1 MKTINFFSRFF
12 CTLCASLS
20 LLMLVGTSQQL
31 HALDP
36 QPSFAGMP
44 DMAGPAMAPGQ
55 GMPGMPPLPEGV
67 SEADFEAMVN
77 EISKQLE
84 TMSPEEIE
92 KLQKEAEEMLLNSG
106 VSKEEIEAFKQGPAG
121 YPEQPGQPIAAPAE
135 PFAPQSTMPVAPMP
149 IEMKAAPEAGLSL
162 VTESEVSQILKSIIR
177 QAGALRE
184 QIALSDA
191 LRNLRPW
198 TSSLSDILFYVKVID
213 SKQELRKRLT
223 TKEFS
228 PLLGQLK
235 RLSNTLEAQEYNLRG
250 KAEELIEE
258 ENPYDMLRISPEAS
272 NKEIKQAAQELLA
285 EKDPEKLKDRLTQE
299 GAAALDIKRQ
309 VQSARIARAQIKE
322 AYDKLTP
329 AENRAQTDRRLKAQR
344 DQQSTSEKALRTA
357 STELNQIFSQ
367 VNTSVIHASEEF
379 LKKYEPAELA
389 RKKEMDAAEAKQR
402 KEQEARAQQ
411 KAAPAPYLAPDFY
424 PPSFEGPKPFD
435 AGRAAPFMPSAG
447 SSRDTGSSDLR
458 SAEQPKAK
466 AGSQEAKGKK
476 TDDKAKVDADKGK
489 EKDKGDDKGKGDDK
503 EKSKKPKEPNW
514 TLSLTKFETAL
525 NEFEKEFGV
534 ENIVALTKKINA
546 FIRTDDQQAKKK
558 LYDEILS
565 SMQGNEERAN
575 RLKNISDLYAELE
588 QLEAYEKISP
598 ENKQK
603 LLERYTKIKKE
614 HPATINLLLAL
625 AATRED
631 PKKRALLNKPAEAQ
645 NEGEARAPREDR
657 RNRRQAVAP
666 RTPEEAAQAEADEQ
680 EHDELDQK
688 HKSAEERAEEEQAA
702 EEQIEQY
709 QKEVDTFRDEL
720 RDKYPED
727 AAAVKVL
734 DDQAEELIA
743 RIPAEHEAERKST
756 LELIRPALD
765 EVHNRLATFEGLNS
779 RWDDLIRRARR
790 NPADATLKAD
800 VQTLQ
805 EETEK
810 AGYADAA
817 DAKYDEVFP
826 TTWGQLKGYAKPAL
840 RWLADLFE
848 KSIDTQRAAQ

>member
-1 MKTINFFSRFF
+1 
-12 CTLCASLS
+12 
-20 LLMLVGTSQQL
+20 MLVGTSQQL
-31 HALDP
+31 RALDP

-92 KLQKEAEEMLLNSG
+92 KLQKEAEEMLINSG

-121 YPEQPGQPIAAPAE
+121 YPEQPGQQPMAAPAT
-135 PFAPQSTMPVAPMP
+135 PFAQQPMAAAPMP
-149 IEMKAAPEAGLSL
+149 IEMKPAPETGFSL
-162 VTESEVSQILKSIIR
+162 VSEAEVSQILKSIIR

-228 PLLGQLK
+228 PFLGQLK
-235 RLSNTLEAQEYNLRG
+235 RLSNMLEAQEYNLRG

-285 EKDPEKLKDRLTQE
+285 EKDPEKLKERLTQE
-299 GAAALDIKRQ
+299 GATALDIKRQ

-344 DQQSTSEKALRTA
+344 DQQSTSDKALRTA

-367 VNTSVIHASEEF
+367 INTSVIHASEEF

-389 RKKEMDAAEAKQR
+389 RKKEMDAAEVKQR

-424 PPSFEGPKPFD
+424 PPSFEGPRPFD
-435 AGRAAPFMPSAG
+435 AGRPAPFMPSAT
-447 SSRDTGSSDLR
+447 SSRDSSSSDLR
-458 SAEQPKAK
+458 SPEQPKAK
-466 AGSQEAKGKK
+466 AGGKAEDKSKKADEKAKGE
-476 TDDKAKVDADKGK
+476 ADKSKGK
-489 EKDKGDDKGKGDDK
+489 GKDKGEGTDE

-514 TLSLTKFETAL
+514 TLTLTKFETAL

-565 SMQGNEERAN
+565 TMQGNEEHAK

-588 QLEAYEKISP
+588 QLEAYEKLAP
-598 ENKQK
+598 ENKKK
-603 LLERYTKIKKE
+603 LLERYATIRKE
-614 HPATINLLLAL
+614 HPAPINLLLAL

-631 PKKRALLNKPAEAQ
+631 PKKRALLNKPDDAQ
-645 NEGEARAPREDR
+645 KGKGVKAQKAAPH
-657 RNRRQAVAP
+657 AK
-666 RTPEEAAQAEADEQ
+666 PEEHSNPPAEEM
-680 EHDELDQK
+680 EK
-688 HKSAEERAEEEQAA
+688 KYKSAEEIAQEKQATEQ
-702 EEQIEQY
+702 ELEKYSE
-709 QKEVDTFRDEL
+709 EVDQFIAMVNH
-720 RDKYPED
+720 KYPESELELRRENEEQEKGLED
-727 AAAVKVL
+727 L
-734 DDQAEELIA
+734 AEDLVN
-743 RIPAEHEAERKST
+743 RIPPEHETDRNEVR
-756 LELIRPALD
+756 EQIQPALKQAR
-765 EVHNRLATFEGLNS
+765 NRLEQFQTLIG
-779 RWDDLIRRARR
+779 RWDDLLKRK
-790 NPADATLKAD
+790 NPNSDNANLREAADALLK
-800 VQTLQ
+800 
-805 EETEK
+805 ETKE
-810 AGYADAA
+810 AGYIDIA
-817 DAKYDEVFP
+817 DAKYDEIFNP
-826 TTWGQLKGYAKPAL
+826 IIGRIKSYGKSAL
-840 RWLADLFE
+840 RWFADLFR
-848 KSIDTQRAAQ
+848 SSTDTQQAAAGGL

>member
-92 KLQKEAEEMLLNSG
+92 KLQKEAEEMLINSG
-106 VSKEEIEAFKQGPAG
+106 VSKEEIEAFKQGPVG
-121 YPEQPGQPIAAPAE
+121 YPEQPGQQPIAAPAE
-135 PFAPQSTMPVAPMP
+135 PFAPQPAMAVTPMP

-198 TSSLSDILFYVKVID
+198 ISSLSDILFYVKVID

-250 KAEELIEE
+250 KAEELIVE

-285 EKDPEKLKDRLTQE
+285 EKDPEKLKERLTQE
-299 GAAALDIKRQ
+299 GATALDIKRQ

-329 AENRAQTDRRLKAQR
+329 AENRAQTDRRLKGQR

-476 TDDKAKVDADKGK
+476 ADDKAKGDADKGK
-489 EKDKGDDKGKGDDK
+489 EKDKGGDKGKGDDK

-625 AATRED
+625 AATQED

-657 RNRRQAVAP
+657 RKRRQAAP
-666 RTPEEAAQAEADEQ
+666 RAPEEAAQAEVAEQ

-688 HKSAEERAEEEQAA
+688 PKSAEDRAEEEQAA
-702 EEQIEQY
+702 EQQIEQY
-709 QKEVDTFRDEL
+709 QEEVDTFIAEL
-720 RDKYPED
+720 GNKYPED
-727 AAAVKVL
+727 DAAVKVL
-734 DDQAEELIA
+734 DDRAEELIA
-743 RIPAEHEAERKST
+743 RIPAEHKAERTST
-756 LELIRPALD
+756 FERMQPALKKMHD
-765 EVHNRLATFEGLNS
+765 RFEQLNGLIG
-779 RWDDLIRRARR
+779 RWDDLIRRARH
-790 NPADATLKAD
+790 NPKDATLEAD
-800 VQTLQ
+800 AQALQ
-805 EETEK
+805 QETEK
-810 AGYADAA
+810 EGYPDIAE
-817 DAKYDEVFP
+817 AKYDEVFP

-840 RWLADLFE
+840 RWFADLLE
-848 KSIDTQRAAQ
+848 NSTDTQRAL

>member
-1 MKTINFFSRFF
+1 
-12 CTLCASLS
+12 
-20 LLMLVGTSQQL
+20 MLVGTSQQL

-36 QPSFAGMP
+36 QPSF
-44 DMAGPAMAPGQ
+44 APGQ

-92 KLQKEAEEMLLNSG
+92 KLQKEAEEMLINSG

-121 YPEQPGQPIAAPAE
+121 YPEGQGQQPMAAPVAPIA
-135 PFAPQSTMPVAPMP
+135 PQPMVVAPMP
-149 IEMKAAPEAGLSL
+149 IEMKAAPEAGFSL
-162 VTESEVSQILKSIIR
+162 VTESEVSQVLKSIIR

-228 PLLGQLK
+228 PFFGQLK
-235 RLSNTLEAQEYNLRG
+235 RLSSTLEAQEYNLRG

-285 EKDPEKLKDRLTQE
+285 EKDPEKLNERLTQE
-299 GAAALDIKRQ
+299 GATALDIKRQ

-344 DQQSTSEKALRTA
+344 DQQSTSDKALRTA

-367 VNTSVIHASEEF
+367 INTTIIHASEEF

-424 PPSFEGPKPFD
+424 PPSFESPRPFD
-435 AGRAAPFMPSAG
+435 AGQPAPFIPSATP
-447 SSRDTGSSDLR
+447 SRDSSSSDLR

-466 AGSQEAKGKK
+466 AGGKTEDK
-476 TDDKAKVDADKGK
+476 SKKADEKAKVDADKSKG
-489 EKDKGDDKGKGDDK
+489 KDKGDDKRKGTDE

-514 TLSLTKFETAL
+514 TLTLTKFETAL

-534 ENIVALTKKINA
+534 ENIAALTKKINA

-565 SMQGNEERAN
+565 AMQGNEERAN

-588 QLEAYEKISP
+588 QLEAYEKLAP
-598 ENKQK
+598 EHKKK
-603 LLERYTKIKKE
+603 LLERYATIKKE
-614 HPATINLLLAL
+614 HPAPINLLLAL

-645 NEGEARAPREDR
+645 DKKGAKAPKAAPRAEPKEHS
-657 RNRRQAVAP
+657 NPPA
-666 RTPEEAAQAEADEQ
+666 EEMEN
-680 EHDELDQK
+680 K
-688 HKSAEERAEEEQAA
+688 HKSAEEIAQEKQETEQ
-702 EEQIEQY
+702 ELEKYIE
-709 QKEVDTFRDEL
+709 EVDQFIHMVNH
-720 RDKYPED
+720 KYPESELELKRENEEQEKGLED
-727 AAAVKVL
+727 L
-734 DDQAEELIA
+734 AEDLVN
-743 RIPAEHEAERKST
+743 RIPPERET
-756 LELIRPALD
+756 DRNEVREQLQPALKQART
-765 EVHNRLATFEGLNS
+765 RLEQFNGLVD
-779 RWDDLIRRARR
+779 RWEDLIKRARR
-790 NPADATLKAD
+790 YPDDTTLEAEA
-800 VQTLQ
+800 QTLRQ
-805 EETEK
+805 ETEK
-810 AGYADAA
+810 AGYFDAA
-817 DAKYDEVFP
+817 EAKYDEVFHP
-826 TTWGQLKGYAKPAL
+826 TYGRVKKYAKSAL
-840 RWLADLFE
+840 RWFTELFRNAT
-848 KSIDTQRAAQ
+848 DTQQAAAGGL